1 MANTKFDSK
10 SFNPEAFG
18 IYMENVPN
26 LKRNELIK
34 SRALKGNQQIKN
46 MFSSQTGSYYGRIP
60 MYGNLGGAPV
70 NYDGSTNI
78 TSTSTTTFEKGV
90 VVYGRAKAWT
100 EKDFSY
106 DITSGVDFMSNVAQ
120 QVSEYWE
127 AIDQDVL
134 LSILKGIF
142 SMTGAN
148 NLKFVNGHTYDIT
161 AESGSDSQGN
171 LNNMVGPTT
180 LNKAIQKA
188 AGQNKGKFTI
198 AIMHS
203 EVSTNL
209 ENLRLL
215 KYLTYTDANG
225 IQRDLSL
232 ATWNGRS
239 VIIDDSMPVSE
250 VNAEYELTSDVAIDS
265 SKTYYTRS
273 GSEGSYVYT
282 PVTTPD
288 VDDIATYYEMTAEAY
303 TAYTTYVLGDGAFD
317 YENIGAKVP
326 YEMFRDPKTNGGED
340 TLYTRQRKCLSPMGI
355 SFEIPNGM
363 GMSPTNAQFEAGA
376 NWTLVHDAGVGA
388 ARVYFDHKAIPIA
401 RIISRG

>member
-250 VNAEYELTSDVAIDS
+250 VDAEYELTSDVAIDS

-288 VDDIATYYEMTAEAY
+288 VDDIATYYEMVEDAY

-363 GMSPTNAQFEAGA
+363 GMSPTNAQFETGA

>member
-18 IYMENVPN
+18 IYIENVPN

-34 SRALKGNQQIKN
+34 SRALKGNQQIRN
-46 MFSSQTGSYYGRIP
+46 MFSNQTGSYYGRIP
-60 MYGNLGGAPV
+60 MYGNLGGSPV

-78 TSTSTTTFEKGV
+78 TATSTTTFEKGV

-250 VNAEYELTSDVAIDS
+250 VDAEYELTSDIAIDS

-288 VDDIATYYEMTAEAY
+288 VDDIATYYEMVEDAY

-363 GMSPTNAQFEAGA
+363 GMSPTNAQFETGA

>member
-250 VNAEYELTSDVAIDS
+250 VDAEYELTSDIAIDS

-288 VDDIATYYEMTAEAY
+288 VDDIATYYEMVEDAY

-363 GMSPTNAQFEAGA
+363 GMSPTNAQFETGA

>member
-250 VNAEYELTSDVAIDS
+250 VDAEYELTSDVAIDS

-288 VDDIATYYEMTAEAY
+288 VDDIATYYEMVEDAY

>member
-250 VNAEYELTSDVAIDS
+250 VDAEYELTSDVAIDS

-273 GSEGSYVYT
+273 GSEGSYEYT

-288 VDDIATYYEMTAEAY
+288 VDDIATYYEMVEDAY

-363 GMSPTNAQFEAGA
+363 GMSPTNAQFETGA

>member
-78 TSTSTTTFEKGV
+78 TATSTTTFEKGV

-171 LNNMVGPTT
+171 LNNMVGATT

-250 VNAEYELTSDVAIDS
+250 VDAEYELTSDVAIDS

>member
-250 VNAEYELTSDVAIDS
+250 VDAEYELTSDVAIDS

>member
-106 DITSGVDFMSNVAQ
+106 DITSGVDFMSNVAK

-127 AIDQDVL
+127 EIDQDIL

-148 NLKFVNGHTYDIT
+148 NLNFVNGHTYDVT
-161 AESGSDSQGN
+161 SESGNDSQGN
-171 LNNMVGPTT
+171 PNNMVGPTT

-203 EVSTNL
+203 EVATNL
-209 ENLRLL
+209 ENLNLL

-239 VIIDDSMPVSE
+239 VIIDDSMPATE
-250 VNAEYELTSDVAIDS
+250 IDPEYTLTSDVAIDS
-265 SKTYYTRS
+265 SKTYYTKS
-273 GSEGSYVYT
+273 GNTYT
-282 PVTTPD
+282 PVENPD
-288 VDDIATYYEMTAEAY
+288 VDDIATYYEMIAEGY
-303 TAYTTYVLGDGAFD
+303 TAYTTYILGDGAFD
-317 YENIGAKVP
+317 YEDIGAKVP
-326 YEMFRDPKTNGGED
+326 YEMSRDPKTNGGED

-363 GMSPTNAQFEAGA
+363 GMSPTNAQFEAGS
-376 NWTLVHDAGVGA
+376 NWTLVHDNGVGA

>member
-1 MANTKFDSK
+1 MANTKFDAK

-34 SRALKGNQQIKN
+34 SRALKSNAQIKAL
-46 MFSSQTGSYYGRIP
+46 FSNQTGSYYGRIP
-60 MYGNLGGAPV
+60 MYGNLGGSPV

-90 VVYGRAKAWT
+90 VVFGRAKAWT

-106 DITSGVDFMSNVAQ
+106 DITSGVDFMSNVAK

-127 AIDQDVL
+127 AIDQDIL

-148 NLKFVNGHTYDIT
+148 NLAFVNGHTYDIT
-161 AESGSDSQGN
+161 SESGSDSQGN
-171 LNNMVGPTT
+171 PNNMVGPTT

-198 AIMHS
+198 VIMHS
-203 EVSTNL
+203 EIATNL

-232 ATWNGRS
+232 ATLNGRS
-239 VIIDDSMPVSE
+239 VIIDDSMPVTE
-250 VNAEYELTSDVAIDS
+250 VDAVYTKTTDIAIDS
-265 SKTYYTRS
+265 SKTYYVK
-273 GSEGSYVYT
+273 EGNFYV
-282 PVTTPD
+282 PVETPD
-288 VDDIATYYEMTAEAY
+288 VDDISDYYEMTAEGY

-317 YENIGAKVP
+317 YEDIGAKVP
-326 YEMFRDPKTNGGED
+326 YEMYRDPETNGGED

-363 GMSPTNAQFEAGA
+363 GMSPTNAQFEAGS
-376 NWTLVHDAGVGA
+376 NWTLVHDAGIGA

>member
-18 IYMENVPN
+18 IYIENVPN

-34 SRALKGNQQIKN
+34 SRALKGNQQIRN
-46 MFSSQTGSYYGRIP
+46 MFSNQTGSYYGRIP
-60 MYGNLGGAPV
+60 MYGNLGGSPV

-78 TSTSTTTFEKGV
+78 TATSTTTFEKGV

-250 VNAEYELTSDVAIDS
+250 VDAEYELTSDVAIDS

-288 VDDIATYYEMTAEAY
+288 VDDIATYYEMVEDAY

-363 GMSPTNAQFEAGA
+363 GMSPTNAQFETGA
-376 NWTLVHDAGVGA
+376 NWTLVHDNGVGA

>member
-171 LNNMVGPTT
+171 LNNMVGATT

-250 VNAEYELTSDVAIDS
+250 VDAEYELTSDVAIDS

>member
-18 IYMENVPN
+18 LYMENVPN

-34 SRALKGNQQIKN
+34 SRALKSNAQIKAL
-46 MFSSQTGSYYGRIP
+46 FSNQTGSYYGRIP

-78 TSTSTTTFEKGV
+78 TATSTTTFEKGV
-90 VVYGRAKAWT
+90 VVFGRAKAWT

-106 DITSGVDFMSNVAQ
+106 DITSGVDFMSNVAK

-127 AIDQDVL
+127 EIDQDVL

-148 NLKFVNGHTYDIT
+148 NLAFVNGHTYDIT
-161 AESGSDSQGN
+161 SESGNDSQGN
-171 LNNMVGPTT
+171 PNNMVGATT

-198 AIMHS
+198 VIMHS
-203 EVSTNL
+203 EVATNL

-239 VIIDDSMPVSE
+239 VIIDDSMPVTE
-250 VNAEYELTSDVAIDS
+250 IDAVYTKTSDVAIDS
-265 SKTYYTRS
+265 SKTYYTK
-273 GSEGSYVYT
+273 EGNTYT
-282 PVTTPD
+282 AVETPD
-288 VDDIATYYEMTAEAY
+288 VDDIGDYYEMTAEAY
-303 TAYTTYVLGDGAFD
+303 SAYTTYVL
-317 YENIGAKVP
+317 
-326 YEMFRDPKTNGGED
+326 D